1 MPKSLKKSKYK
12 SVVIKKKRYYF
23 YKITWLD
30 ITGDSGHA
38 DLHSAIGFMPSEMI
52 THAYLLNKD
61 KKNIRTFAS
70 YEVNDEL
77 FSDRNVFPKG
87 CIVRME
93 KINENKKFNYDG
105 RSRPANDLYSA
116 NFNRI
121 FNPTLTKNMPNVK
134 WDQLP
139 PRKGPDSNGIQASYK
154 QVGTNKKVSKKII

>member
-1 MPKSLKKSKYK
+1 MKKLKKSKYK

-38 DLHSAIGFMPSEMI
+38 DLHSALGFMPSEMI

-61 KKNIRTFAS
+61 KKNVRTFAS

-77 FSDRNVFPKG
+77 FSDRNDELFSDRNVFPIG

-93 KINENKKFNYDG
+93 KINEK
-105 RSRPANDLYSA
+105 
-116 NFNRI
+116 
-121 FNPTLTKNMPNVK
+121 
-134 WDQLP
+134 
-139 PRKGPDSNGIQASYK
+139 
-154 QVGTNKKVSKKII
+154 

>member
-1 MPKSLKKSKYK
+1 M
-12 SVVIKKKRYYF
+12 IKKKRYYF

-38 DLHSAIGFMPSEMI
+38 DLHTAEGFMPSEMV

-93 KINENKKFNYDG
+93 KINEK
-105 RSRPANDLYSA
+105 
-116 NFNRI
+116 
-121 FNPTLTKNMPNVK
+121 
-134 WDQLP
+134 
-139 PRKGPDSNGIQASYK
+139 
-154 QVGTNKKVSKKII
+154 